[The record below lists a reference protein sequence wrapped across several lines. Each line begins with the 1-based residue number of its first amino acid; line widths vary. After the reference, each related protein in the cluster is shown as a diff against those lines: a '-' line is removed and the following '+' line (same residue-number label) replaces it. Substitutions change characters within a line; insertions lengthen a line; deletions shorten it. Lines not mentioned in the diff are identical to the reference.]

1 MKYLTR
7 QRLQKIKKYL
17 EEYNY
22 RVDID
27 NLSEFYKSKY
37 LYSVFNDTEFP
48 SIYYLPSN
56 YSIVYTYGHITLCL
70 RGINL
75 VVFKIF
81 EDKFMNYG
89 DMNPFSGNVKSI
101 THSYKEIE
109 L

>member
-1 MKYLTR
+1 MKYLTY
-7 QRLQKIKKYL
+7 QRLRKIKKYL
-17 EEYNY
+17 DEYNY
-22 RVDID
+22 RIDIG
-27 NLSEFYKSKY
+27 NLSEFYGSNY
-37 LYSVFNDTEFP
+37 LSSVFNKSAI